1 MENWPRVFVYT
12 TLSLT
17 IGVAIYLFT
26 HNFYRYVETPGIV
39 RYITLGAYFVIYA
52 NMSFVLSRRFS
63 SKTIKGVKYPYV
75 LGVLIVLPTI
85 IFIILQP
92 QSGVHKSQPLLFI
105 VLLIASLAGSHLGIK
120 NGIVKRNMVLSKL
133 DGDKIPDS
141 LRQSDESISK
151 N

>member
-26 HNFYRYVETPGIV
+26 HSFYKFVENPGIV
-39 RYITLGAYFVIYA
+39 RYITLGAYFVVYA

-63 SKTIKGVKYPYV
+63 SKTIKGVKYPYF
-75 LGVLIVLPTI
+75 LSVLIVIPTI
-85 IFIILQP
+85 IFIIIQP
-92 QSGVHKSQPLLFI
+92 QSGVHKAQPLLFI
-105 VLLIASLAGSHLGIK
+105 ILLIASVLGAHLGIK
-120 NGIVKRNMVLSKL
+120 NGIIRRNQVLSKL
-133 DGDKIPDS
+133 EGNKIPES
-141 LRQSDESISK
+141 LRQSDNTVSK

>member
-63 SKTIKGVKYPYV
+63 SKTIKGVKYPY
-75 LGVLIVLPTI
+75 LLSVLIVLPAV
-85 IFIILQP
+85 IFIIIQP
-92 QSGVHKSQPLLFI
+92 QSGVHASQPLLFI
-105 VLLIASLAGSHLGIK
+105 VLIIASLAGAHLGIR
-120 NGIVKRNMVLSKL
+120 NGILKRNILLSKL
-133 DGDKIPDS
+133 EGEKVPDT
-141 LRQSDESISK
+141 LKHSDESISK